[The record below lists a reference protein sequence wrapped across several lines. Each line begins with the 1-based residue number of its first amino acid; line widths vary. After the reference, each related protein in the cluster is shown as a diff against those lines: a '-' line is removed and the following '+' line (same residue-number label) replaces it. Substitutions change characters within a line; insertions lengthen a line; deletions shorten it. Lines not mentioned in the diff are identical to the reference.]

1 MQGALPMED
10 TAKALAVRSRQR
22 ARRRK
27 LRETLSAYG
36 FLAPYLIILIVFT
49 LIATVY
55 AFYLSFFFVDFGFSE
70 PVFYG
75 TRNYQNIWYDLTH
88 GLDFAIGLKNIV
100 IYTVGVVILQT
111 VLALALALLI
121 NQKVRAMSIFRT
133 SIFLPTLTSSVAI
146 ALIFL
151 WLYNEHGTINY
162 LLSLV
167 GIHGPNWL
175 NETSTALPSIM
186 ALNIWTTAPT
196 FMLLYLAGLQD
207 IPEQLYE
214 AARVDGAGTWRTLW
228 SVTLPLLRPT
238 TFLVTALGTI
248 GSFQMF
254 DQSYIMEGTNGDPL
268 KSTLTPVLVIYN
280 TAFGSSL
287 MGRACAEAV
296 ILFVVIFAFTIIQRR
311 FIDVNIQY

>member
-1 MQGALPMED
+1 MQGTLPLED
-10 TAKALAVRSRQR
+10 TAKTLTIKGRQR
-22 ARRRK
+22 IRRRK

-36 FLAPYLIILIVFT
+36 FLAPYLIILGAFT
-49 LIATVY
+49 LIATFY
-55 AFYLSFFFVDFGFSE
+55 AFYLSFFYVDFGFGE
-70 PVFYG
+70 PIFYG
-75 TRNYQNIWYDLTH
+75 TKNYQNIWYDLTH
-88 GLDFAIGLKNIV
+88 GGDFALGLKNIV
-100 IYTVGVVILQT
+100 IYTIGVVILQT
-111 VLALALALLI
+111 ALALALALLI
-121 NQKVRAMSIFRT
+121 NQKVRGMSIFRT

-151 WLYNEHGTINY
+151 WLYNTHGAIND
-162 LLSLV
+162 LLKVV

-175 NETSTALPSIM
+175 NEPSTALPSIM

-214 AARVDGAGTWRTLW
+214 AARVDGAGSWRTLW
-228 SVTLPLLRPT
+228 SITLPLLRPT

-254 DQSYIMEGTNGDPL
+254 DQAYIMEGTGGDPL

>member
-1 MQGALPMED
+1 MQGTLPLED
-10 TAKALAVRSRQR
+10 TARTLTIKGRQR
-22 ARRRK
+22 SRRRK

-36 FLAPYLIILIVFT
+36 FLAPYLIILGAFT
-49 LIATVY
+49 LIATAY
-55 AFYLSFFFVDFGFSE
+55 AFYLSFFYVDFGFGE
-70 PVFYG
+70 PIFYG
-75 TRNYQNIWYDLTH
+75 TKNYQNIWYDLTH
-88 GLDFAIGLKNIV
+88 GGDFAISLKNI
-100 IYTVGVVILQT
+100 IFFTVGVVIVQT
-111 VLALALALLI
+111 VLALALALLV
-121 NQKVRAMSIFRT
+121 NQKLRGMSIFRT
-133 SIFLPTLTSSVAI
+133 AIFLPTLTSSVAI

-151 WLYNEHGTINY
+151 WLYNTHGAIND

-214 AARVDGAGTWRTLW
+214 AARVDGAGRWRTIW
-228 SVTLPLLRPT
+228 SITVPLLRPT
-238 TFLVTALGTI
+238 TFAVMALGTI
-248 GSFQMF
+248 GCFQMF

>member
-1 MQGALPMED
+1 MQGTLPLED
-10 TAKALAVRSRQR
+10 TARTLTIKGRQR
-22 ARRRK
+22 SRRRK

-36 FLAPYLIILIVFT
+36 FLAPYLIILGAFT
-49 LIATVY
+49 LIATAY
-55 AFYLSFFFVDFGFSE
+55 ALYLSFFYVDFGFGE
-70 PVFYG
+70 PIFYG
-75 TRNYQNIWYDLTH
+75 TKNYQNIWYDLTH
-88 GLDFAIGLKNIV
+88 GGDFAISLKNI
-100 IYTVGVVILQT
+100 IFFTVGVVIVQT
-111 VLALALALLI
+111 VLALALALLV
-121 NQKVRAMSIFRT
+121 NQKLRGMSIFRT
-133 SIFLPTLTSSVAI
+133 AIFLPTLTSSVAI

-151 WLYNEHGTINY
+151 WLYNTHGAIND

-214 AARVDGAGTWRTLW
+214 AARVDGAGRLRTIW
-228 SVTLPLLRPT
+228 SITVPLLRPT
-238 TFLVTALGTI
+238 TFAVMALGTI
-248 GSFQMF
+248 GCFQMF
-254 DQSYIMEGTNGDPL
+254 DQSYIMEGTGGDPL

>member
-1 MQGALPMED
+1 MQGTLPLED
-10 TAKALAVRSRQR
+10 TARTLTIKGRQR
-22 ARRRK
+22 SRRRK

-36 FLAPYLIILIVFT
+36 FLAPYLIILGAFT
-49 LIATVY
+49 LIATAY
-55 AFYLSFFFVDFGFSE
+55 ALYLSFFYVDFGFGE
-70 PVFYG
+70 PIFYG
-75 TRNYQNIWYDLTH
+75 TKNYQNIWYDLTH
-88 GLDFAIGLKNIV
+88 GGDFAISLKNI
-100 IYTVGVVILQT
+100 IFFTVGVVIVQT
-111 VLALALALLI
+111 VLALALALLV
-121 NQKVRAMSIFRT
+121 NQKLRGMSIFRT
-133 SIFLPTLTSSVAI
+133 AIFLPTLTSSVAI

-151 WLYNEHGTINY
+151 WLYNTHGAIND

-214 AARVDGAGTWRTLW
+214 AARVDGAGRLRTIW
-228 SVTLPLLRPT
+228 SITVPLLRPT
-238 TFLVTALGTI
+238 TFAVMALGTI
-248 GSFQMF
+248 GCFQMF

>member
-1 MQGALPMED
+1 MQGTLPLED
-10 TAKALAVRSRQR
+10 TAKALTLKGRQR
-22 ARRRK
+22 IRRRK

-36 FLAPYLIILIVFT
+36 FLAPYLIILGAFT
-49 LIATVY
+49 LIATGY
-55 AFYLSFFFVDFGFSE
+55 AFYLSFFYVDFGFGE
-70 PVFYG
+70 PIFYG
-75 TRNYQNIWYDLTH
+75 TKNYQNIWYDLTH
-88 GLDFAIGLKNIV
+88 GLDFAISLKNI
-100 IYTVGVVILQT
+100 IFFTVGVVIVQT
-111 VLALALALLI
+111 VLALALALLV
-121 NQKVRAMSIFRT
+121 NQKLRGMSIFRT

-151 WLYNEHGTINY
+151 WLYNTHGAINY

-214 AARVDGAGTWRTLW
+214 AARVDGAGRWRTIW
-228 SVTLPLLRPT
+228 SITVPLLRPT
-238 TFLVTALGTI
+238 TFAVMALGTI
-248 GSFQMF
+248 GCFQMF